1 MVDHQDFVEEHQEL
15 VHPQHHTQAAW
26 RPVGLAGQE
35 EAGPCTA
42 VAWVVVVVVAVVE
55 RNVVAMRSGSSG

>member
-1 MVDHQDFVEEHQEL
+1 MVDLQDFVEEHQEL

-26 RPVGLAGQE
+26 RLVGLAGQE
-35 EAGPCTA
+35 EADPCTA
-42 VAWVVVVVVAVVE
+42 VAWVVVVAVVE